1 MAIKEMIVLIA
12 SAQWIVGAK
21 IGYNIGKV
29 HYKYYMYVEEE
40 LYMGFVVPGVILFY
54 FGLNLVNNQLG
65 LRQITASIA
74 KNRKSI
80 LKSSKVILLI
90 GLGSFFLSR
99 AIRIPQIAFIF
110 YLSNSLIYIAVA
122 HYMYLYPR
130 QKFKIFLGILTFM
143 LVLSL
148 QSGFFH
154 DLIILASFLSFF
166 LFYPQTSYLKKL
178 SLISIGFISL
188 YTIQLVKGEYRAI
201 IWESRGEVSVFS
213 AFYTVLEKE
222 FFPEPTFNTI
232 NLNKNE
238 EEEEQSNINT
248 RLNQG
253 WIISKVMENVPK
265 NEPYL
270 QGETVIEAIES
281 SVLPRFLFPNKK
293 GAEQALVNFRKI
305 SGIDLN
311 KGTSMGLSVIAEFY
325 ANYGIVGAW
334 IAIFIYGFILALIIK
349 FIIVVLGSNSPLILL
364 WFVLFFFQ
372 VVKAETELIKITNH
386 LFKALLFFIAL
397 RFILKMLNIDLFP
410 KEQYLSN
417 D

>member
-12 SAQWIVGAK
+12 AAQWIVGAK

-40 LYMGFVVPGVILFY
+40 VYMSFVVPGVILFY
-54 FGLNLVNNQLG
+54 LG
-65 LRQITASIA
+65 LQLLKNKLDLNGIPAYLASNRTEVLKNA
-74 KNRKSI
+74 KII
-80 LKSSKVILLI
+80 LVI

-99 AIRIPQIAFIF
+99 AIRIPQIAFIL
-110 YLSNSLIYIAVA
+110 YLSNSLTYIAVS
-122 HYMYLYPR
+122 YFMYLYPK
-130 QKFKIFLGILTFM
+130 QKFKIFFATISFM
-143 LVLSL
+143 LVFSL

-166 LFYPQTSYLKKL
+166 LFYSHTSYWRKL
-178 SLISIGFISL
+178 SLISLGFISL

-213 AFYTVLEKE
+213 AFYSVLEKE
-222 FFPEPTFNTI
+222 FFPETSYTTI
-232 NLNKNE
+232 NLNKKE

-265 NEPYL
+265 NQPYL
-270 QGETVIEAIES
+270 HGETIVEAIES
-281 SVLPRFLFPNKK
+281 SILPRFLFPNKR
-293 GAEQALVNFRKI
+293 GAEQALVNFRRI

-325 ANYGIVGAW
+325 ANYGVVGAW
-334 IAIFIYGFILALIIK
+334 IAMFLYGLTLALIIK

-386 LFKALLFFIAL
+386 LFKAIIFFISL
-397 RFILKMLNIDLFP
+397 RFVLRMLNMKLFP
-410 KEQYLSN
+410 QEQYLSN

>member
-12 SAQWIVGAK
+12 AAQWIVGAK

-40 LYMGFVVPGVILFY
+40 VYMSFVVPGVILFY
-54 FGLNLVNNQLG
+54 LG
-65 LRQITASIA
+65 LKLLKNKLDLDGITASIA
-74 KNRKSI
+74 RNRSLV
-80 LKSSKVILLI
+80 LKHAKVILWI

-99 AIRIPQIAFIF
+99 SLRIPQIAFIL
-110 YLSNSLIYIAVA
+110 YLANSLMYIAVA
-122 HYMYLYPR
+122 HYMYLYPK
-130 QKFKIFLGILTFM
+130 QKFKIFFTTLVFM

-166 LFYPQTSYLKKL
+166 LFYAHTSYIRKL

-213 AFYTVLEKE
+213 AFYSVLEKE
-222 FFPEPTFNTI
+222 FFPEPSFNTI

-265 NEPYL
+265 NQPYL
-270 QGETVIEAIES
+270 HGETVVEAIES
-281 SVLPRFLFPNKK
+281 SILPRFLFPNKK
-293 GAEQALVNFRKI
+293 GAEQALINFRKI

-325 ANYGIVGAW
+325 ANYGVLGAW
-334 IAIFIYGFILALIIK
+334 IAMLLYGLILALIIK
-349 FIIVVLGSNSPLILL
+349 FILVILGSNSPLILL

-386 LFKALLFFIAL
+386 LFKAILFFISL
-397 RFILKMLNIDLFP
+397 RFLLSMLNINLFP
-410 KEQYLSN
+410 KEQDLIH